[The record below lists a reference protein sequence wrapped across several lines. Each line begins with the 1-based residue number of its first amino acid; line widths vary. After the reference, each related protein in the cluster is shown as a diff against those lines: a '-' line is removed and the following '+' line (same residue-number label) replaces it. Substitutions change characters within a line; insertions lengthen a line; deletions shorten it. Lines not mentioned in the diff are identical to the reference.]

1 MVERPLHSFSNI
13 VFRKRCMLGFLV
25 SIAFVGVSHNT
36 LYAQGSVVSKVT
48 AWAKGHGKPPA
59 TNQDRALEE
68 LAKNVDWLE
77 HHINQWGSVSSK
89 APDVWGEAR
98 LTQYR
103 REVEEILEPLRK
115 GFDPARIA
123 GAQQVSDSALL
134 AVALAIQNKTPE
146 GGVAPPTITVNSI
159 ANTSTPKEGKASV
172 NLSNSLP
179 EPNSPFSLET
189 KQFLG
194 KALGI
199 EQTQEIDQLVRY
211 MQHLNQH
218 RRINEGD
225 DTSDAPGYS
234 LNLVRVPV
242 SILPGAITKRGYGA
256 EITYTA
262 KPYLGPDL
270 LPMTFR
276 DMVLNDLTDQLSIPL
291 VKFINSDPNGA
302 DKIWEL
308 AKTLGDKFNAGI
320 LGDLISEGELRYGS
334 LPDTSIIDSLEVVR
348 DRRRSQGI
356 SDSPV
361 QKLDLSQSSVSK
373 IETLVKGSFTSVC
386 AISFSGNQTRRGQ
399 QPFPPTQ
406 IIDVYG
412 LDEMLELAVTALKG
426 LREDVPNRRVV
437 HLPDVQA
444 FLREE
449 LIAAIELMYSE
460 GMQPWWDRES
470 TGEKCLVNL
479 IRMRRTDQ
487 IEAIRDEFLNEINGG
502 HDLELSH
509 ILAWCVYVDSI
520 LLNERLNDDIR
531 ETTGTRPSDFSHPCW
546 LPFFGPDP
554 TPEARDTFA
563 RYVQLRWPVRVFA
576 LDPQIDQQSI
586 ADASSVIRQMQL
598 AVVMGFSS
606 GNLGLSAAMDTIRK
620 LQRDRATIDLNRTA
634 IAFGHGDDTF
644 GWRFQPRFQTPPVE
658 GNAKVF
664 FRDLIV
670 GGPTD
675 RQLERSCEIEP
686 GIRECTA
693 IILMPSFVPY
703 VTFETHGHWFK
714 LANPGHTGTTI
725 QEDVHLSRAIK
736 QMQDRAMTCVRCS
749 HLYRDGEVERVM
761 ARVEQLEKRLPLQT
775 ISCQVPIENTHGGF
789 ELFCNGTRQLSPEVT
804 GWYGAPGYDPSRY
817 TDLFITGDNFSIKQS
832 HIIAGSRVITN
843 PTLISRQTLLVQL
856 PPGLPVMKDTRLLE
870 HENAMIASD
879 QRYEGYV
886 DVQVATPYGVSAHL
900 LVPVVRRPTP
910 APVPDCPPTELTI
923 DGHAMV
929 LTLTRDKGD
938 FKTFVHES
946 ALLPPILTPKATTL
960 GAESCK
966 VRLYLTHN
974 SAALKPVEYAKI
986 SKARGQDGLQ
996 VPAAEYIKSIASKGD
1011 LEESLKE
1018 YIKFLK
1024 LQNAIP
1030 DAGTTLEFTAEYSIE
1045 HDKTEL
1051 PVEGSFPL
1059 YVQIEPVAK

>member
-308 AKTLGDKFNAGI
+308 AK
-320 LGDLISEGELRYGS
+320 
-334 LPDTSIIDSLEVVR
+334 
-348 DRRRSQGI
+348 
-356 SDSPV
+356 
-361 QKLDLSQSSVSK
+361 
-373 IETLVKGSFTSVC
+373 
-386 AISFSGNQTRRGQ
+386 
-399 QPFPPTQ
+399 
-406 IIDVYG
+406 
-412 LDEMLELAVTALKG
+412 
-426 LREDVPNRRVV
+426 
-437 HLPDVQA
+437 
-444 FLREE
+444 
-449 LIAAIELMYSE
+449 
-460 GMQPWWDRES
+460 
-470 TGEKCLVNL
+470 
-479 IRMRRTDQ
+479 
-487 IEAIRDEFLNEINGG
+487 
-502 HDLELSH
+502 
-509 ILAWCVYVDSI
+509 
-520 LLNERLNDDIR
+520 
-531 ETTGTRPSDFSHPCW
+531 
-546 LPFFGPDP
+546 
-554 TPEARDTFA
+554 
-563 RYVQLRWPVRVFA
+563 
-576 LDPQIDQQSI
+576 
-586 ADASSVIRQMQL
+586 
-598 AVVMGFSS
+598 
-606 GNLGLSAAMDTIRK
+606 
-620 LQRDRATIDLNRTA
+620 
-634 IAFGHGDDTF
+634 
-644 GWRFQPRFQTPPVE
+644 
-658 GNAKVF
+658 
-664 FRDLIV
+664 
-670 GGPTD
+670 
-675 RQLERSCEIEP
+675 
-686 GIRECTA
+686 
-693 IILMPSFVPY
+693 
-703 VTFETHGHWFK
+703 
-714 LANPGHTGTTI
+714 
-725 QEDVHLSRAIK
+725 
-736 QMQDRAMTCVRCS
+736 
-749 HLYRDGEVERVM
+749 
-761 ARVEQLEKRLPLQT
+761 
-775 ISCQVPIENTHGGF
+775 
-789 ELFCNGTRQLSPEVT
+789 
-804 GWYGAPGYDPSRY
+804 
-817 TDLFITGDNFSIKQS
+817 
-832 HIIAGSRVITN
+832 
-843 PTLISRQTLLVQL
+843 
-856 PPGLPVMKDTRLLE
+856 
-870 HENAMIASD
+870 
-879 QRYEGYV
+879 
-886 DVQVATPYGVSAHL
+886 
-900 LVPVVRRPTP
+900 
-910 APVPDCPPTELTI
+910 
-923 DGHAMV
+923 
-929 LTLTRDKGD
+929 
-938 FKTFVHES
+938 
-946 ALLPPILTPKATTL
+946 
-960 GAESCK
+960 
-966 VRLYLTHN
+966 
-974 SAALKPVEYAKI
+974 
-986 SKARGQDGLQ
+986 
-996 VPAAEYIKSIASKGD
+996 
-1011 LEESLKE
+1011 
-1018 YIKFLK
+1018 
-1024 LQNAIP
+1024 
-1030 DAGTTLEFTAEYSIE
+1030 
-1045 HDKTEL
+1045 
-1051 PVEGSFPL
+1051 
-1059 YVQIEPVAK
+1059 

>member
-13 VFRKRCMLGFLV
+13 VFRKRCILSFLALLAIFGI
-25 SIAFVGVSHNT
+25 SQNT
-36 LYAQGSVVSKVT
+36 LYAQGGVVSKVT

-59 TNQDRALEE
+59 THQDRALEE
-68 LAKNVDWLE
+68 LAKHVDWLE

-103 REVEEILEPLRK
+103 REVEEVLEPLRK

-134 AVALAIQNKTPE
+134 AVALAMQNQTPT

-159 ANTSTPKEGKASV
+159 ANTSTPKEGEGEATI
-172 NLSNSLP
+172 NLSSALP
-179 EPNSPFSLET
+179 TPSSPFNLQT
-189 KQFLG
+189 TGFLG

-308 AKTLGDKFNAGI
+308 AKKLGPAFNANM
-320 LGDLISEGELRYGS
+320 LGEMISNRKLRYGS
-334 LPDTSIIDSLEVVR
+334 LPDTYQEA
-348 DRRRSQGI
+348 
-356 SDSPV
+356 
-361 QKLDLSQSSVSK
+361 SVTTT
-373 IETLVKGSFTSVC
+373 EPRNLVKRSFTSVC

-412 LDEMLELAVTALKG
+412 LDEMLELAVTTLKG

-449 LIAAIELMYSE
+449 LIAAIELMYTE
-460 GMQPWWDRES
+460 GMQSWWDRES

-487 IEAIRDEFLNEINGG
+487 IEAIRDEFLDEIKGG

-634 IAFGHGDDTF
+634 IAFGHGDETF

-804 GWYGAPGYDPSRY
+804 GWYGAPGYDPSRE

-832 HIIAGSRVITN
+832 HVIAGSRNIDKT
-843 PTLISRQTLLVQL
+843 TLISRQTLLIKL

-870 HENAMIASD
+870 HENAMISSD

-923 DGHAMV
+923 DDYPMV
-929 LTLTRDKGD
+929 VKLTRKKEG
-938 FKTFVHES
+938 FKDFVHES
-946 ALLPPILTPKATTL
+946 SLLPPVITPKATTL
-960 GAESCK
+960 GADSCK
-966 VRLYLTHN
+966 IRLYLTHD
-974 SAALKPVEYAKI
+974 SARLTPVEYKNI
-986 SKARGQDGLQ
+986 SKTRDQNGLQ
-996 VPAAEYIKSIASKGD
+996 IPAPEYI
-1011 LEESLKE
+1011 ESLGAKGALAASLKD
-1018 YIKFLK
+1018 YISFLQ
-1024 LQNAIP
+1024 LRNQIQ
-1030 DAGTTLEFTAEYSIE
+1030 DTGTHLEFTAEYSIE
-1045 HDKTEL
+1045 HDKTEI

-1059 YVQIEPVAK
+1059 FVDVEPVEKP

>member
-1 MVERPLHSFSNI
+1 MVVHRLPNLSESFHPKSLT
-13 VFRKRCMLGFLV
+13 LGLIA
-25 SIAFVGVSHNT
+25 SLAFVGLSQNSLH
-36 LYAQGSVVSKVT
+36 AQGGVVSKVT
-48 AWAKGHGKPPA
+48 AWAKGHGKPP
-59 TNQDRALEE
+59 TTHQDKALEE

-134 AVALAIQNKTPE
+134 AVALAMQNQTPT
-146 GGVAPPTITVNSI
+146 GGVAPPAITVNSI
-159 ANTSTPKEGKASV
+159 AKTSTPKEGEGEGEATI
-172 NLSNSLP
+172 NLSSALP
-179 EPNSPFSLET
+179 TPSSPFNLQT
-189 KQFLG
+189 TGFLG

-308 AKTLGDKFNAGI
+308 AKKLGPRFNADM
-320 LGDLISEGELRYGS
+320 LGEMISNRKLRYGS
-334 LPDTSIIDSLEVVR
+334 LPDTHQEEAFATLNEAR
-348 DRRRSQGI
+348 G
-356 SDSPV
+356 
-361 QKLDLSQSSVSK
+361 
-373 IETLVKGSFTSVC
+373 LVKRSFTSVC

-437 HLPDVQA
+437 HLPDVQS

-460 GMQPWWDRES
+460 GMQSWWDRES

-487 IEAIRDEFLNEINGG
+487 IDAMRDEFLRELAGG
-502 HDLELSH
+502 QDLEVSH
-509 ILAWCVYVDSI
+509 VLAWCVYVDSI

-546 LPFFGPDP
+546 MPFFGPDP
-554 TPEARDTFA
+554 SPEARDTFA
-563 RYVQLRWPVRVFA
+563 RYVQLRWPIRVFA

-714 LANPGHTGTTI
+714 LANPGHTGTSV

-749 HLYRDGEVERVM
+749 HLYRDGEVDRVM

-804 GWYGAPGYDPSRY
+804 GWYGAPGYDPSRE

-832 HIIAGSRVITN
+832 HVIAGSRNIEKT
-843 PTLISRQTLLVQL
+843 TLISRQTLQIKL

-870 HENAMIASD
+870 HENTMISAD

-900 LVPVVRRPTP
+900 LVPVVRRPAP
-910 APVPDCPPTELTI
+910 APVPDCPPTELTV
-923 DGHAMV
+923 DEYAMV
-929 LTLTRDKGD
+929 LTLTREKGA

-946 ALLPPILTPKATTL
+946 ALPPPIITPKATTL

-974 SAALKPVEYAKI
+974 NAALSPVEYAKI
-986 SKARGQDGLQ
+986 TKARGQDGLQ
-996 VPAAEYIKSIASKGD
+996 IPAPEYIKSIAPKGA
-1011 LEESLKE
+1011 LEESLME

-1030 DAGTTLEFTAEYSIE
+1030 DVGTTLEFTAEYTIE

-1059 YVQIEPVAK
+1059 FVQIEPVAK